1 MLIKNIYK
9 NNFKQL
15 NYSISMLKQFATL
28 ALAYY
33 AFRVIYYLNY
43 LQTLKNKGIIYCLS
57 PSFNST
63 SVVNI

>member
-1 MLIKNIYK
+1 
-9 NNFKQL
+9 
-15 NYSISMLKQFATL
+15 MLKQFATL